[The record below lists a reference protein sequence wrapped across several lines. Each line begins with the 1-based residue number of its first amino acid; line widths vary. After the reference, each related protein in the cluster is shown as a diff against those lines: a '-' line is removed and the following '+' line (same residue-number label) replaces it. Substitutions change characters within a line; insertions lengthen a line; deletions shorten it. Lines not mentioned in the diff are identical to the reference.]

1 MTTDILLL
9 LLGLVMVLLGADA
22 LVDGASSIARR
33 YGISEFV
40 IGVTIIAFGTS
51 APEMVVSFISSIEGR
66 ADMAVGNII
75 GSNIF
80 NIAFVLGITALIAP
94 VTVTKS
100 NREWDIPF
108 NVLVSLMLI
117 VAAAYKGIS
126 RFDAAVFLAVFI
138 TYMWKSAVRE
148 KNSRNEE
155 DSPTADAGPVWK
167 AVLFTVGGLA
177 MLIYGGDMFVKRAEN
192 IAYSAGLSDKFIV
205 AVDNNRHIIQRDMR
219 KELTLQVSA
228 LPLGQFGES
237 VKPRVGLIHDPEE
250 AVGIPCYEF
259 FLRPVMP
266 LAQAAFQCH
275 DPCRTLKSRSIFR
288 HVYEILHELCSLG
301 VPAGQEKRLV
311 VRMVVLAV
319 HCRQPVEALHENS
332 GYVELQESDRA
343 FNHGHPLLP
352 GIALDAEH
360 ECVDDLLG
368 IHEVYPPE
376 PAYLL
381 PHLAVVPVVDYC
393 RHPTH
398 HFPALIQSKPVYA
411 FTHFEGSILPRGQG
425 GHVH

>member
-126 RFDAAVFLAVFI
+126 RFDAAIFLAVFI

-155 DSPTADAGPVWK
+155 DGSTADAGSVWK

-192 IAYSAGLSDKFIV
+192 IAYSAGLSDKFIGVTILAFGTSLPELAASIV
-205 AVDNNRHIIQRDMR
+205 AAVKGKSQM
-219 KELTLQVSA
+219 A
-228 LPLGQFGES
+228 LGNVLGSNVFNVLLVLG
-237 VKPRVGLIHDPEE
+237 GAALI
-250 AVGIPCYEF
+250 
-259 FLRPVMP
+259 RP
-266 LAQAAFQCH
+266 LAAEG
-275 DPCRTLKSRSIFR
+275 I
-288 HVYEILHELCSLG
+288 G
-301 VPAGQEKRLV
+301 VADYC
-311 VRMVVLAV
+311 VVLLTAV
-319 HCRQPVEALHENS
+319 TVMVCSSRKRMNLGRLS
-332 GYVELQESDRA
+332 GS
-343 FNHGHPLLP
+343 LLLAI
-352 GIALDAEH
+352 GI
-360 ECVDDLLG
+360 G
-368 IHEVYPPE
+368 YM
-376 PAYLL
+376 AYL
-381 PHLAVVPVVDYC
+381 
-393 RHPTH
+393 
-398 HFPALIQSKPVYA
+398 
-411 FTHFEGSILPRGQG
+411 FTTI
-425 GHVH
+425 

>member
-126 RFDAAVFLAVFI
+126 RFDAAVFR
-138 TYMWKSAVRE
+138 SQG
-148 KNSRNEE
+148 EE
-155 DSPTADAGPVWK
+155 
-167 AVLFTVGGLA
+167 
-177 MLIYGGDMFVKRAEN
+177 
-192 IAYSAGLSDKFIV
+192 
-205 AVDNNRHIIQRDMR
+205 
-219 KELTLQVSA
+219 
-228 LPLGQFGES
+228 
-237 VKPRVGLIHDPEE
+237 
-250 AVGIPCYEF
+250 
-259 FLRPVMP
+259 
-266 LAQAAFQCH
+266 
-275 DPCRTLKSRSIFR
+275 LK
-288 HVYEILHELCSLG
+288 
-301 VPAGQEKRLV
+301 K
-311 VRMVVLAV
+311 
-319 HCRQPVEALHENS
+319 
-332 GYVELQESDRA
+332 
-343 FNHGHPLLP
+343 
-352 GIALDAEH
+352 
-360 ECVDDLLG
+360 
-368 IHEVYPPE
+368 
-376 PAYLL
+376 
-381 PHLAVVPVVDYC
+381 
-393 RHPTH
+393 
-398 HFPALIQSKPVYA
+398 
-411 FTHFEGSILPRGQG
+411 
-425 GHVH
+425 

>member
-192 IAYSAGLSDKFIV
+192 IAYSAGLSDKFIGVTILAFGTSLPELAASIV
-205 AVDNNRHIIQRDMR
+205 AAVKGKSQMALGNVLGSNVFNVLIVLGGAALIRP
-219 KELTLQVSA
+219 LTA
-228 LPLGQFGES
+228 E
-237 VKPRVGLIHDPEE
+237 
-250 AVGIPCYEF
+250 GI
-259 FLRPVMP
+259 
-266 LAQAAFQCH
+266 
-275 DPCRTLKSRSIFR
+275 
-288 HVYEILHELCSLG
+288 G
-301 VPAGQEKRLV
+301 VADYC
-311 VRMVVLAV
+311 VVLLTAV
-319 HCRQPVEALHENS
+319 TVMVCSSRKRMNLGRLS
-332 GYVELQESDRA
+332 GS
-343 FNHGHPLLP
+343 LLFAI
-352 GIALDAEH
+352 GI
-360 ECVDDLLG
+360 G
-368 IHEVYPPE
+368 YM
-376 PAYLL
+376 AYL
-381 PHLAVVPVVDYC
+381 
-393 RHPTH
+393 
-398 HFPALIQSKPVYA
+398 
-411 FTHFEGSILPRGQG
+411 FTTI
-425 GHVH
+425 